1 MGTRIGEMK
10 CLNPACSCT
19 DAAVEETGSGT
30 WQVRCHKCALSL
42 FAKAGTR
49 WRRDMA
55 ELVKL
60 DAEPSAVSPRRPPDE
75 PPKDPAPPVQ
85 KPARTVFDLGQLA

>member
-19 DAAVEETGSGT
+19 DAAVEETGAGT

-42 FAKAGTR
+42 FAKPGTK
-49 WRRDMA
+49 WRRDMDA
-55 ELVKL
+55 LVTL
-60 DAEPSAVSPRRPPDE
+60 DEAPAQPKATAAKTEPSAPP
-75 PPKDPAPPVQ
+75 APVQ
-85 KPARTVFDLGQLA
+85 KPARSVFDLGQLA